1 MKDGFEPVF
10 DSNSTILILGSFPSV
25 LSFKQGFYYGN
36 PRNRFWGLMQEIFGG
51 QIDSIPNK
59 KQLILNNKIALW
71 DIVLNGENMNNGR
84 ESSSD
89 SNLKCKIVADIP
101 WIIKNSK
108 IKKVICKIKK

>member
-1 MKDGFEPVF
+1 
-10 DSNSTILILGSFPSV
+10 
-25 LSFKQGFYYGN
+25 
-36 PRNRFWGLMQEIFGG
+36 MQEIFGG

-71 DIVLNGENMNNGR
+71 DIVLNGENMNNGK

-89 SNLKCKIVADIP
+89 SNLKCEIVADIP

-108 IKKVICKIKK
+108 IKKVICNGKKAYELYCNYYPELVDIAVCLPSTSPANVRFDKDSWVNELSK